1 MAPRAGAADTTDEPR
16 PLAEDAD
23 GKAETPGPGRAA
35 RPPDEGPAA
44 DGGSAL
50 DEEDAAA
57 EEEIGGGD

>member
-1 MAPRAGAADTTDEPR
+1 MAPRAGAADSTDEPR
-16 PLAEDAD
+16 PLTEDAD
-23 GKAETPGPGRAA
+23 GEVETPGAGRAA

-50 DEEDAAA
+50 GEEDAAA